1 MAIGANLTKRD
12 QMLIAVSVLTFAA
25 AGAYGYFLYL
35 PKNEDLA
42 AVQEHVD
49 ALDKKNSQARADVA
63 NGSLQKLRIEAEQ
76 YAAELVL
83 LRQIVPT
90 TNEVPALLENVSTA
104 ARRVGLDLSS
114 VEPMQ
119 VLVGEQFDTY
129 RYKLSVTGGYHA
141 IAAFLTNVG
150 SLNRIIAPVALTLK
164 PLSPQD
170 QKKIRIQKKDES
182 LLDSDF
188 QIQTYIAHAPPDPA
202 EATPEEEKKQ

>member
-12 QMLIAVSVLTFAA
+12 QMLLVVSVLTFAA
-25 AGAYGYFLYL
+25 AAAYGYFLYM
-35 PKNEDLA
+35 PKSEELA

-49 ALDKKNSQARADVA
+49 LLDKKNSQARADIA

-114 VEPMQ
+114 VEPMP
-119 VLVGEQFDTY
+119 VLIGEQFDTY

-202 EATPEEEKKQ
+202 EATPAEEKKQ

>member
-1 MAIGANLTKRD
+1 MAIGANLSKRD
-12 QMLIAVSVLTFAA
+12 QLLVAVSVLTFAA

-35 PKNEDLA
+35 PKAEEIDTI
-42 AVQEHVD
+42 QQHVD
-49 ALDKKNSQARADVA
+49 VLDKKNMQAKAAIA
-63 NGSLQKLRIEAEQ
+63 NNSVQKLRMEAAQ
-76 YAAELVL
+76 YAAELVV

-104 ARRVGLDLSS
+104 ARRVGLDLST
-114 VEPMQ
+114 VEPMP

-164 PLSPQD
+164 PLSAQD

-202 EATPEEEKKQ
+202 DATVEEDKRQ

>member
-1 MAIGANLTKRD
+1 MAIGANLSKRD
-12 QMLIAVSVLTFAA
+12 QILVAVSVLTFGVAA
-25 AGAYGYFLYL
+25 AYTYFMYL
-35 PKNEDLA
+35 PKRDDLA
-42 AVQEHVD
+42 AIQEHVE
-49 ALDKKNSQARADVA
+49 ALDKRNGQARADIA
-63 NGSLQKLRIEAEQ
+63 NGSLQKLRLEAEQ
-76 YAAELVL
+76 YAGELVV
-83 LRQIVPT
+83 LRQVVPT

-114 VEPMQ
+114 VEPMP

-170 QKKIRIQKKDES
+170 QKKIRIQKKGES

-188 QIQTYIAHAPPDPA
+188 QIQTYIAHAPLDPA
-202 EATPEEEKKQ
+202 VEPAPEEKKQ

>member
-12 QMLIAVSVLTFAA
+12 QLLVAAGVLSFAL
-25 AGAYGYFLYL
+25 AGAYGYFLYM
-35 PKNEDLA
+35 PKNEDLDA
-42 AVQEHVD
+42 IQQHVEV
-49 ALDKKNSQARADVA
+49 LDKQNALAKATLA
-63 NGSLQKLRIEAEQ
+63 NGSLQRLRMEATQ
-76 YAAELVL
+76 FAAELAV

-104 ARRVGLDLSS
+104 ARRVGLDLST
-114 VEPMQ
+114 VEPMP
-119 VLVGEQFDTY
+119 VLIGEQFDTY

-141 IAAFLTNVG
+141 IASFLTNVG

-188 QIQTYIAHAPPDPA
+188 QIQTYIAHTPGDPGA
-202 EATPEEEKKQ
+202 ALEEEKKQ

>member
-12 QMLIAVSVLTFAA
+12 QLLVAVSVLTFAI

-35 PKNEDLA
+35 PKSEDLDA
-42 AVQEHVD
+42 TQQHVD
-49 ALDKKNSQARADVA
+49 ALDKKNQQAKAAIA
-63 NGSLQKLRIEAEQ
+63 NGSVQKLRMEADE
-76 YAAELVL
+76 YAAELSV

-104 ARRVGLDLSS
+104 ARRVGLDLST
-114 VEPMQ
+114 VEPMP
-119 VLVGEQFDTY
+119 VLIGEQFDTY

-141 IAAFLTNVG
+141 IASFLTNVG

-188 QIQTYIAHAPPDPA
+188 QIQTYIAHTPPDPA
-202 EATPEEEKKQ
+202 EAGAQEEKK

>member
-1 MAIGANLTKRD
+1 MAIGASLTKRD
-12 QMLIAVSVLTFAA
+12 QMLVAVSVLTFAI

-35 PKNEDLA
+35 PKREDLSA
-42 AVQEHVD
+42 IQQHVD
-49 ALDKKNSQARADVA
+49 VLDKKNSQARADVA

-76 YAAELVL
+76 FAAELVL

-114 VEPMQ
+114 VEPMP

>member
-119 VLVGEQFDTY
+119 VLVREQFDTY

-150 SLNRIIAPVALTLK
+150 SLNRIIAPLALTLK